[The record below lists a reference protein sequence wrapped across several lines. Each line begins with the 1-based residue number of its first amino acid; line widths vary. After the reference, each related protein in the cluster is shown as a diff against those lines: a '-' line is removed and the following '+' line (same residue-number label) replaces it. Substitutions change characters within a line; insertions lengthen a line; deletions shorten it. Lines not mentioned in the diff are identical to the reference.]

1 MNAEENW
8 EANSVILRSS
18 SQGPK
23 GDTHGGLDLL
33 KSALAEKRVELL
45 CSGVAFIRPGL
56 SRITN
61 FRLEIAE
68 LLNIDWISK

>member
-1 MNAEENW
+1 MQTENW

-23 GDTHGGLDLL
+23 GNTHAGLDLL
-33 KSALAEKRVELL
+33 RSALAEKRAELL
-45 CSGVAFIRPGL
+45 SSGVAFIRPGL
-56 SRITN
+56 SRETN

-68 LLNIDWISK
+68 LLNIDWLSK

>member
-1 MNAEENW
+1 MLY
-8 EANSVILRSS
+8 SGLL
-18 SQGPK
+18 PK
-23 GDTHGGLDLL
+23 AQRVTPHGGLDFL